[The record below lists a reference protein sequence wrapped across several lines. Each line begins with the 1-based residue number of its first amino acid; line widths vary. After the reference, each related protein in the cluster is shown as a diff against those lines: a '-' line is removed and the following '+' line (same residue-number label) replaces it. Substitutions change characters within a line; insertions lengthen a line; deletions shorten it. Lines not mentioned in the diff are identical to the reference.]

1 MADID
6 NSEDIIDSRDIIAR
20 IEELS
25 DRDDDEDKSGPLDD
39 DEREELESLRKVAD
53 QCEPGGPTE
62 GGAPVVGAPR

>member
-25 DRDDDEDKSGPLDD
+25 DRDDPRPRHALGARATSAAVPT
-39 DEREELESLRKVAD
+39 SCAATSATLRLFSHSA
-53 QCEPGGPTE
+53 
-62 GGAPVVGAPR
+62 